1 MLNIF
6 IFLTSFLFSLSFAWS
21 LPFLL
26 FRIFKYQLYHI
37 KNKEKVILLSSKIKD
52 SSITKDNQKPSGFF
66 ISYSYIGIF
75 VEKENSSEIYLLTS
89 TKQYEEL
96 VKKEKDDKEDK
107 KEEIILYERTGNF
120 CWLEYIKRNFNVE
133 KYSSRDHQDPIINT
147 IINLYNNKKMC
158 TAFIYG
164 LPGSGKS
171 MIGILLA
178 KAVKGSL
185 VRTFNP
191 SEPGDSIISLYN
203 EVSPGEN
210 NPLIIVFDEVDT
222 MIDKIHN
229 NKIIQHPNIP
239 IQIQDKTSWNRF
251 FDDIDL
257 GLYPNT
263 IFILT
268 SNISIDDIGI
278 KYDNSYLRDG
288 RINIKCIL

>member
-1 MLNIF
+1 MLI
-6 IFLTSFLFSLSFAWS
+6 LLLSSCLFSLSFIWS

-26 FRIFKYQLYHI
+26 ITIFKWQLYHI
-37 KNKEKVILLSSKIKD
+37 KDKEKVMLLSSKIKH
-52 SSITKDNQKPSGFF
+52 SSIKKDNQKPSGIFV
-66 ISYSYIGIF
+66 YYGYIGIF
-75 VEKENSSEIYLLTS
+75 VEKENSSQIFLLTS

-96 VKKEKDDKEDK
+96 LKKEKDEKEEK
-107 KEEIILYERTGNF
+107 KEEITLYERTGNF
-120 CWLEYIKRNFNVE
+120 CWLEYSKRIFNVT
-133 KYSSRDHQDPIINT
+133 KYNVRENQNPIINN
-147 IINLYNNKKMC
+147 IINLYNNKKFC

-164 LPGSGKS
+164 LPGTGKS

-178 KAVKGSL
+178 KALKCSL

-203 EVSPGEN
+203 EVSPSED
-210 NPLIIVFDEVDT
+210 NPLIIVFDEADI

-229 NKIIQHPNIP
+229 NKIIQHQSIA

-257 GLYPNT
+257 GLYPN
-263 IFILT
+263 IILILT

-278 KYDNSYLRDG
+278 KYEDSYLRG
-288 RINIKCIL
+288 NRVNIKCIL